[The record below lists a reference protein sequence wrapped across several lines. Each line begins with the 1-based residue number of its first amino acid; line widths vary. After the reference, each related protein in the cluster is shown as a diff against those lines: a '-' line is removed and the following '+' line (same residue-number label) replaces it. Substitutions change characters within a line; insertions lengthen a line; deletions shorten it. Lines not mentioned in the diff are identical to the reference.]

1 MEILF
6 ATGNMNK
13 VSEASEIFS
22 KKGLSVLQL
31 ELGGSTPEFI
41 EPQSEDME
49 EIAVSKIEQARAMV
63 EGTPLEHSA
72 ILVEDSG
79 LFIDSLRNFP
89 GPYSSYVERT
99 IGLTGIL
106 NLLKEE
112 ENREAEF
119 RALAAISFD
128 GKIVKAVGSC
138 RGKIAYSV
146 IGESGFGYDPIFIPY
161 EGDGRTCGEMSRE
174 EKSQISHRGRALK
187 EVSELLNPP
196 SK

>member
-1 MEILF
+1 ML
-6 ATGNMNK
+6 
-13 VSEASEIFS
+13 
-22 KKGLSVLQL
+22 L
-31 ELGGSTPEFI
+31 ELDGSTPDFV
-41 EPQSEDME
+41 EPQSEYIE

-63 EGTPLEHSA
+63 RGTPLEHSA

-79 LFIDSLRNFP
+79 LFIDSLGNFP

-128 GKIVKAVGSC
+128 GKMVKAVGSC

-146 IGESGFGYDPIFIPY
+146 IGEFGFGYDPIFYVPEY
-161 EGDGRTCGEMSRE
+161 ECTSAELDR
-174 EKSQISHRGRALK
+174 KKKNQLSHRGQAIRKLTK
-187 EVSELLNPP
+187 KLNEI
-196 SK
+196 K